1 MSIRVLRNWLNFIFI
16 IGALVGM
23 LVYVKYSRETGIYII
38 LASMIVKFTESALRK
53 DTCYSHS

>member
-23 LVYVKYSRETGIYII
+23 LIYVKYSRETGIYVI
-38 LASMIVKFTESALRK
+38 LASMIVKFTESALRMIHK
-53 DTCYSHS
+53 ND

>member
-1 MSIRVLRNWLNFIFI
+1 MSIRVILNRLNFIFI

-38 LASMIVKFTESALRK
+38 LASMIVKFTESALRMIHK
-53 DTCYSHS
+53 ND

>member
-16 IGALVGM
+16 IGALLGM

-38 LASMIVKFTESALRK
+38 LASMIVKFTESALRMIHK
-53 DTCYSHS
+53 ND

>member
-1 MSIRVLRNWLNFIFI
+1 MSIRVLRYWLNFIFI

-38 LASMIVKFTESALRK
+38 LASMIVKFTESALRMIHK
-53 DTCYSHS
+53 ND